1 MGVLTVKLVKA
12 TNLADED
19 YAGKTDAY
27 VIMELE
33 QDNMLR
39 DKDYGSMRSTTK
51 HNDVNPV
58 WDEEFQFTIPTLENM
73 ELSLQLYDDDVGG
86 RDDKCGKCKINLE
99 KEEIDSSPKEIERTV
114 DRNLLRANGKIHL
127 EISYEE

>member
-1 MGVLTVKLVKA
+1 MG
-12 TNLADED
+12 
-19 YAGKTDAY
+19 
-27 VIMELE
+27 ELE

-114 DRNLLRANGKIHL
+114 DRNLLRRIRQYNCNAQCDERLIIVGGW
-127 EISYEE
+127 